1 MKLHTESFPLCK
13 PVMQGVD
20 LTQNQGTVR
29 SLAII
34 LLSDSNNNHNLQ
46 NELHILL
53 NMSWK
58 LVI

>member
-1 MKLHTESFPLCK
+1 MKLHTEGFPLCK
-13 PVMQGVD
+13 PAMQGVD
-20 LTQNQGTVR
+20 LTLNQGTVR

-53 NMSWK
+53 NMSWN
-58 LVI
+58 